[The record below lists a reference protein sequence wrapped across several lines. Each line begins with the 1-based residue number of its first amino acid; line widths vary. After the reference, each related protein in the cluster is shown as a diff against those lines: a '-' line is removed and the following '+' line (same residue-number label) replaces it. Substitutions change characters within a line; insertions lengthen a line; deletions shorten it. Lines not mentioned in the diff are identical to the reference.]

1 MASALALAPM
11 KAFERVLCAIGANK
25 DGWFG
30 FQDTNVLQISTKLA
44 EMSENRQLKLLFC
57 NTSAQATQGF

>member
-1 MASALALAPM
+1 MNVWI
-11 KAFERVLCAIGANK
+11 E
-25 DGWFG
+25 

-57 NTSAQATQGF
+57 NTSVQATQGF